1 MDGENTE
8 VNKMYGLMKIVTLN
22 GGRYIGL
29 PIHIARHVPE
39 ATKYKLALAA
49 ENQIEMTVIDKSEFK
64 RPSCTTV
71 RNRTTYD
78 DQRWFRIP
86 TAITRTLNDD
96 LYAVGKQM
104 LVRFD
109 PTTMALSL
117 EATGRDA

>member
-1 MDGENTE
+1 
-8 VNKMYGLMKIVTLN
+8 MYGLMKIVTLN

-39 ATKYKLALAA
+39 ATKYRLAPDG
-49 ENQIEMTVIDKSEFK
+49 NQIEMVVIDKDDFK

-86 TAITRTLNDD
+86 TAITRTLDD
-96 LYAVGKQM
+96 SLYAVGKQM
-104 LVRFD
+104 LVRYN
-109 PTTMALSL
+109 PETMAISL

>member
-1 MDGENTE
+1 
-8 VNKMYGLMKIVTLN
+8 MYGLMKIVTLN

-29 PIHIARHVPE
+29 PIHIARLVPE
-39 ATKYKLALAA
+39 ATKYKLELEDAKTIKL
-49 ENQIEMTVIDKSEFK
+49 NRIEKDDFK
-64 RPSCTTV
+64 RPTCTTV

-86 TAITRTLNDD
+86 TAITRTLDD
-96 LYAVGKQM
+96 SLYAVGKQM

-109 PTTMALSL
+109 PDNMGITL

>member
-1 MDGENTE
+1 
-8 VNKMYGLMKIVTLN
+8 MKIVTLN

-29 PIHIARHVPE
+29 PIHIARLVPE
-39 ATKYKLALAA
+39 ATKYRLDLTGDAQTIKMDL
-49 ENQIEMTVIDKSEFK
+49 IEKDAFK
-64 RPSCTTV
+64 RPTCTTV

-86 TAITRTLNDD
+86 TAITRTLDD
-96 LYAVGKQM
+96 NLYAVGKQM

-109 PTTMALSL
+109 PNNMSITL

>member
-1 MDGENTE
+1 
-8 VNKMYGLMKIVTLN
+8 MKIVTLN

-29 PIHIARHVPE
+29 PIHIARLVPE
-39 ATKYKLALAA
+39 ATKYKLELEGA
-49 ENQIEMTVIDKSEFK
+49 NTINMSQILKDDFK

-86 TAITRTLNDD
+86 TAITRTLDD
-96 LYAVGKQM
+96 SLYAVGKQM
-104 LVRFD
+104 LVRFN
-109 PTTMALSL
+109 PETMAISL